1 MRSMPLQ
8 VEIIRNKAE
17 AKLLNVTM
25 PNVTATRTSQVERNG
40 ANAKQAEEGGNHRS
54 KAEAKTVNVAMPSV
68 TTTGTKPGRKKR
80 GKCKA
85 GRCGRKSP
93 KQSRSKDSERRH
105 AKV

>member
-54 KAEAKTVNVAMPSV
+54 KAKAKTVNVAMPSV

-85 GRCGRKSP
+85 GR
-93 KQSRSKDSERRH
+93 
-105 AKV
+105 

>member
-40 ANAKQAEEGGNHRS
+40 ANAKQADEGGNHRS
-54 KAEAKTVNVAMPSV
+54 KAEAKTVNVAMPKCNHYRD
-68 TTTGTKPGRKKR
+68 KPGRKKHGKR
-80 GKCKA
+80 GPETAKC
-85 GRCGRKSP
+85 
-93 KQSRSKDSERRH
+93 
-105 AKV
+105 

>member
-1 MRSMPLQ
+1 MLIYREQ
-8 VEIIRNKAE
+8 IQNAKHAIAGGIIRNKAE
-17 AKLLNVTM
+17 AKSLNVTM

-85 GRCGRKSP
+85 GR
-93 KQSRSKDSERRH
+93 
-105 AKV
+105 